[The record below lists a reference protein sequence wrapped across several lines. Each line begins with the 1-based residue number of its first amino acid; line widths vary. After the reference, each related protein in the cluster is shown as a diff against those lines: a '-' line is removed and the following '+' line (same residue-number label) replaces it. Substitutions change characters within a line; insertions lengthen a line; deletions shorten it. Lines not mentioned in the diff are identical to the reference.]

1 MKSIDNKL
9 NILDDKRYLQAKD
22 IYFILFDLLDR
33 LKKNNDE
40 ISYAEVK
47 KAIKLTTSLLR
58 SIDE

>member
-1 MKSIDNKL
+1 MKSV

-33 LKKNNDE
+33 LKENNDE
-40 ISYAEVK
+40 ISYGEVK

>member
-1 MKSIDNKL
+1 MNTI

-33 LKKNNDE
+33 LKENNDE
-40 ISYAEVK
+40 ESYAEVK

>member
-1 MKSIDNKL
+1 MKSV

-33 LKKNNDE
+33 LRENNDE
-40 ISYAEVK
+40 ESYAEVK

>member
-1 MKSIDNKL
+1 MKSV

-33 LKKNNDE
+33 LKENNDE
-40 ISYAEVK
+40 ESCAEVK

>member
-1 MKSIDNKL
+1 MKSV

-33 LKKNNDE
+33 LKENNDE
-40 ISYAEVK
+40 ESYAEVK

>member
-1 MKSIDNKL
+1 MKSV

-33 LKKNNDE
+33 LEENNDE
-40 ISYAEVK
+40 ESYAEVK

>member
-1 MKSIDNKL
+1 MKSV

-33 LKKNNDE
+33 LKETNDE

-47 KAIKLTTSLLR
+47 KAIKLTTSLFR

>member
-1 MKSIDNKL
+1 MKSV

-33 LKKNNDE
+33 LKETNDE

>member
-1 MKSIDNKL
+1 MKSV

-33 LKKNNDE
+33 LKENNDE